1 MGSRPDSLSAA
12 LAPRALEK
20 ATGVRVARRRG
31 SSQRSGASVG
41 AFASTTA
48 TSQPLSKQ
56 ELYDRIRAG
65 SKDDVIIDEMI
76 RLGFW
81 PAGGTIPHDP
91 AEDIRRRS
99 KLEGELRAL
108 RTEQARLY
116 DEEKLLAALRKQR
129 LEESKR
135 KQKET
140 KERHERERKE
150 RAAKWAKRKE
160 SEILYVGS
168 DLSQGLT
175 VEDEL
180 AETKDA
186 QLQAQKLPVI
196 RDAKELATLL
206 EIDVATLR
214 FLVYDRKVSKT
225 SHYVRFGMPKKTGGV
240 RTISAP
246 MEKLKAAQHLVL
258 EKVLRPLEPGMHQ
271 AAHGF
276 RTAHSIVTNAKPHV
290 GKKVVV
296 NVDLQDFFPTVT
308 VYRVRGLFHAMGY
321 SLPVAT
327 LLALLCTEPDV
338 VEVELDGTRYF
349 VQRGDRRLPQ
359 GAPTSPAI
367 TNLLCQRLD
376 RRAQGCAAKLGF
388 HYTRY
393 ADDLTFSGDDEASGE
408 VSRLLWSLDRI
419 TREEGFVLH
428 PDKTRVM
435 RKGRRQ
441 EVTGVVVNE
450 RMGVERK
457 QLRKFAATLFQI
469 EKDGPAGKRWNG
481 AVGTA
486 ENSDTLFAS
495 LHGFAS
501 FVHMVDPEK
510 GRPLLSR
517 VDAILKANN
526 FKAPWKKRV
535 VVAPSPAAPSATPA
549 PTSAPSDGNGDDA
562 AAGDD
567 GKKKNWWKVF

>member
-1 MGSRPDSLSAA
+1 
-12 LAPRALEK
+12 
-20 ATGVRVARRRG
+20 
-31 SSQRSGASVG
+31 
-41 AFASTTA
+41 
-48 TSQPLSKQ
+48 
-56 ELYDRIRAG
+56 
-65 SKDDVIIDEMI
+65 MI

-81 PAGGTIPHDP
+81 PAGGTIPNDP

-135 KQKET
+135 KQQET
-140 KERHERERKE
+140 KERHERERQE

-168 DLSQGLT
+168 DLSQGLS

-180 AETKDA
+180 AETNDA
-186 QLQAQKLPVI
+186 QLQAQGLPVI
-196 RDAKELATLL
+196 RDAKELATRL

-214 FLVYDRKVSKT
+214 FLVYDRKVSKV

-246 MEKLKAAQHLVL
+246 MAKLKAAQHIVL
-258 EKVLRPLEPGMHQ
+258 DKLLRPLEPRMHG

-276 RTAHSIVTNAKPHV
+276 RTAHSIVTNAAPHV

-296 NVDLQDFFPTVT
+296 NVDLKDFFPTVT
-308 VYRVRGLFHAMGY
+308 VYRVRGLFHSMGY

-327 LLALLCTEPDV
+327 LLALVCTEPDV

-376 RRAQGCAAKLGF
+376 RRAQGCAKKLGF
-388 HYTRY
+388 AYTRY
-393 ADDLTFSGDDEASGE
+393 ADDLTFSGEDDAKGE

-435 RKGRRQ
+435 RQGRRQ

-486 ENSDTLFAS
+486 ENADTLFAS

-501 FVHMVDPEK
+501 FVHMVDADK
-510 GRPLLSR
+510 GRPLLAR

-526 FKAPWKKRV
+526 FKAPWRKPIV
-535 VVAPSPAAPSATPA
+535 AASAPALAPSTPANSATSK
-549 PTSAPSDGNGDDA
+549 SAPASDNDGDDGDDGN
-562 AAGDD
+562 DD
-567 GKKKNWWKVF
+567 GKKKSWWKVF